1 MHSSAI
7 MMYVLYTYL
16 WSTFRRCKTAAA
28 WCQLASTPLV
38 SLSSTPPSLSPSC
51 SPPSPLLLL
60 RMESLWSTPP
70 WNRQGLFWPKSSEG
84 VEVFFDTGKELQS
97 RGNVCLL
104 LTRRRSCVQCCRGQ
118 TRTWPAST
126 SVNSCQACLQGH
138 LWVLQGDHPEKVFQG
153 SLVSRFF
160 HDFQRCQEWGR
171 VTIPTT
177 SLWRTSWPL
186 RSGSLWRWKGKLLHL
201 KSANFLRI
209 TAWLRIDKFPNRWE
223 KICQTLDF
231 LTLGQTTRSLRE
243 APSKKY
249 YCFLF
254 LKAILKSQA
263 GTSPV
268 DGWRSQVR
276 QKSLPWRWG
285 ALSSATGCFLTG
297 HCSCRC
303 RRPTGRCTG
312 RSWLQIL
319 LWSTCTSKGPTIMSL
334 EGKEHDSWEYNIS
347 IMMIAFHLKQAADE
361 AISIW
366 GWGHRQKPH
375 QHIQDKIQENLGLSS
390 GFPFPFLATI
400 KWGTL

>member
-1 MHSSAI
+1 
-7 MMYVLYTYL
+7 MYTNL

-84 VEVFFDTGKELQS
+84 VEVFSDTGKEFQS

-153 SLVSRFF
+153 SLVSRFS

-186 RSGSLWRWKGKLLHL
+186 RSGSLWRWTGKLLHL
-201 KSANFLRI
+201 KSASFLRI
-209 TAWLRIDKFPNRWE
+209 TAWLSIDKFPNRWE
-223 KICQTLDF
+223 RICQTLDF

-249 YCFLF
+249 HCFLF

-276 QKSLPWRWG
+276 QKSLPWCWG
-285 ALSSATGCFLTG
+285 APSSATGGFLTS
-297 HCSCRC
+297 HCSRRC

-312 RSWLQIL
+312 RSWLLIP

-334 EGKEHDSWEYNIS
+334 EGKEEESWKYDIS
-347 IMMIAFHLKQAADE
+347 IMVALHIQQAADE

-375 QHIQDKIQENLGLSS
+375 
-390 GFPFPFLATI
+390 
-400 KWGTL
+400 